1 MKLVSDYRV
10 RYTKWVYLM
19 IIPLIVYFFTFKG
32 YIYDLV
38 AGGIMFMYWT
48 LLVMFI
54 NRYFKVWLQEKLALV
69 LGYQPQAYYKTLK
82 PKVVPQKQLTAVD
95 VQKLEGYP
103 ILMVMAINFLVTMG
117 LFALVGP
124 ANITQIFFGGFIL
137 SFNIHYSSISKIV
150 KTLEYPNAFYEY
162 TTISTKI
169 YDTSVKSH
177 AIS

>member
-19 IIPLIVYFFTFKG
+19 IIPLIVYFFMFNE
-32 YIYDLV
+32 YIYNLV

-69 LGYQPQAYYKTLK
+69 LGYQPESFYMTLK
-82 PKVVPQKQLTAVD
+82 PKVVPRKQLTAVD

-103 ILMVMAINFLVTMG
+103 IIMVLAINFLLATG
-117 LFALVGP
+117 LYAMLGQVY
-124 ANITQIFFGGFIL
+124 ITQILFGGFVL
-137 SFNIHYSSISKIV
+137 SFNIHYTSISRIV
-150 KTLEYPNAFYEY
+150 KTLEYPNAYYEY
-162 TTISTKI
+162 TMISTKI